1 MDYDLSSFI
10 RRLLVG
16 GWEYQDGCTCSATA
30 DYMWSYR
37 AFLMDHESIHHI
49 QMLGNLFK
57 YFSFN
62 TSVLLQSRGVILPP
76 PQKGGVLNIRAADLL
91 VSLEMRTS
99 GSSCCW
105 WLFVLGGGVNS
116 SDRQSFVKTQ
126 TNESKYSKNLT
137 FIFYKSYSG
146 LSRRHRVTN
155 NTNIYRLQ
163 N

>member
-30 DYMWSYR
+30 DYMWSQR
-37 AFLMDHESIHHI
+37 LSWWTMNHI

-76 PQKGGVLNIRAADLL
+76 PPYKKGGVLNIRAADLL

-105 WLFVLGGGVNS
+105 WLLCWVEVLIHLTDKVLSKHKQMKAHIQKNS
-116 SDRQSFVKTQ
+116 
-126 TNESKYSKNLT
+126 L

-146 LSRRHRVTN
+146 QSRCHRVTN